1 MFQHEFEIISLKN
14 QKRMDE
20 FNRKRNK
27 EKSWKKKCNKEKANK
42 INAVSCD
49 YILRETYAFNH
60 ICLFQLKKKAGVIGE
75 TGVLATRIVQRKEK
89 DSVLQMIL
97 KNVQELTEIVLNFK
111 KPNVQWMNAMVN
123 KQLTAIKI

>member
-1 MFQHEFEIISLKN
+1 MNLTEKEIRRNLEKKN
-14 QKRMDE
+14 AIR
-20 FNRKRNK
+20 RKLI
-27 EKSWKKKCNKEKANK
+27 KKC
-42 INAVSCD
+42 SL
-49 YILRETYAFNH
+49 LRLYLAETYAFNH

-97 KNVQELTEIVLNFK
+97 KNVQELTEIVLNYK
-111 KPNVQWMNAMVN
+111 RPNVQWMNAMVN